1 MARLGAFVIS
11 ESDELGPMAF
21 VRTDSLSGRPHEI
34 AAELE
39 FARPEEFL
47 AEIERIASLPT
58 GEDDNDNG
66 LGI

>member
-1 MARLGAFVIS
+1 VIS
-11 ESDELGPMAF
+11 ESDELAPVAF
-21 VRTDSLSGRPHEI
+21 VRADSLSGKPYEVSADI
-34 AAELE
+34 E

-58 GEDDNDNG
+58 GEDENDNG